1 MSLVTGVKCLNLS
14 IAKQLG
20 YVKIFSAKIRPNCSV
35 LVLNCLLAV
44 EDGLVNT
51 MLDFSTPAGCLFTVE
66 APDGS
71 HFWTLTSACV
81 LLMF

>member
-1 MSLVTGVKCLNLS
+1 MGNYFLFVTG
-14 IAKQLG
+14 
-20 YVKIFSAKIRPNCSV
+20 
-35 LVLNCLLAV
+35 LLAV

-51 MLDFSTPAGCLFTVE
+51 VLDFSTPAGYLFTVE

>member
-1 MSLVTGVKCLNLS
+1 M
-14 IAKQLG
+14 
-20 YVKIFSAKIRPNCSV
+20 
-35 LVLNCLLAV
+35 

-51 MLDFSTPAGCLFTVE
+51 VLDFSTPAGYLFTVE